1 MGSTK
6 NLDKARFRSIIEKAN
21 DAIIITDEKGIIVEW
36 NDSAE
41 KVLELKRSDAIGQT
55 IWDIQYQLAPDEK
68 KSDQLYE
75 KTKAM
80 IADVL
85 VTGKFINKYEQPI
98 DKEIQCYDGTRKIV
112 QSSTFA
118 VPSGNGFIIVGI
130 LRDVTEQKKMEEEL
144 QEYKDQL
151 EKMLDKR
158 TSELRESN
166 TRLQKEAKERKAIE
180 ESYRTMVD
188 YSLQGS
194 IIDITERIKAEE
206 LFRSFV
212 EMSSDGI
219 CITDKNGIVIEWNRA
234 LEAIFGISYNE
245 AIGKSI
251 WDIQDQMLTEERKKS
266 DEYKKIRP
274 IIINSY
280 KTAKPIIIDKLIE
293 DDIVISSG
301 EIRTIQTKIFPINA
315 GSDYMMG
322 SIFRDITE
330 KKQIEKA
337 LKEERDRLENIAS
350 NTGVAMT
357 VISRDYRIVWANGVF
372 KRKFGEDIVGKLCY
386 EVYRNG
392 NNICLDCGV
401 EKVFDENLD
410 NYTYEYSGKN
420 SSGGEFWFRVIVTA
434 IKDKDGEIKTALKLL
449 VPITDTKMAQEALR
463 KSEEEYR
470 TLFEST
476 LDPIIIFDPKGN
488 ITQIN
493 QAGVNM
499 FGYDSPVE
507 LIGKYI
513 IDMFLDKSNV
523 EIYRD
528 QIKKDGYLKNTEL
541 ELIKKDGSIIHALT
555 STKVVYN
562 DHGEIIRYEGF
573 FKDITERH
581 RMEEDLIKVQKLES
595 IGLFAGGIAHDLNNI
610 LTPILGNISLSRI
623 QKDHEKIA
631 ERLLEAEKATLMAR
645 DLTQQLLTFSK
656 GGAPIRRPTSI
667 SDILKDSMSFASRGT
682 NVRSKLSIPD
692 DLWVVDIDEGQISQV
707 ITNIILNADQAMPN
721 GGTIEIKAEN
731 IFINEEKNLPLKSG
745 EYIRISIKD
754 QGIGISEEFLQRIFE
769 PYWTTK
775 KIGSG
780 LGLATSYSIIKNHD
794 GYIDVESQL
803 RAGTTFYIYLPALS
817 EMVLAKKEEQIYE
830 PIMGKGNILV
840 MDDDDMIRDLA
851 TKMLESMGYSMTFA
865 RDGGEAFRLYQEAM
879 ELGHPYDAVVLDLTV
894 PGAMGGKDAMRLL
907 LRADPYVKAIV
918 SSGYSN
924 DPIMSE
930 YKKYGFK
937 AVIAKPYKV
946 REFSEVL
953 DKVLM
958 SDE

>member
-1 MGSTK
+1 MGRTK
-6 NLDKARFRSIIEKAN
+6 NLDEAKFKSIIEKAN
-21 DAIIITDEKGIIVEW
+21 DAIIITDENGVIVEW

-118 VPSGNGFIIVGI
+118 VPSENGFIIVGI
-130 LRDVTEQKKMEEEL
+130 LRDVTEQKKMEEESL
-144 QEYKDQL
+144 RRS
-151 EKMLDKR
+151 EK
-158 TSELRESN
+158 
-166 TRLQKEAKERKAIE
+166 
-180 ESYRTMVD
+180 
-188 YSLQGS
+188 
-194 IIDITERIKAEE
+194 
-206 LFRSFV
+206 LFRRFV
-212 EMSSDGI
+212 EMSNDGI
-219 CITDKNGIVIEWNRA
+219 SIIDREGLVVEWNKTLEDISGLKSEDA
-234 LEAIFGISYNE
+234 LGKYIWDVQYSLLTKEKKNPDIYNK
-245 AIGKSI
+245 IKSI
-251 WDIQDQMLTEERKKS
+251 SKQLLDDGYSAIANQIMESELLNS
-266 DEYKKIRP
+266 NGVVKI
-274 IIINSY
+274 
-280 KTAKPIIIDKLIE
+280 
-293 DDIVISSG
+293 
-301 EIRTIQTKIFPINA
+301 IQTKAFPIDNEN
-315 GSDYMMG
+315 GHTIG
-322 SIFRDITE
+322 SIIRDVTE
-330 KKQIEKA
+330 QKRIEQT
-337 LKEERDRLENIAS
+337 LKEERDRLETITRNM
-350 NTGVAMT
+350 GVSMA
-357 VISRDYRIVWANGVF
+357 VISRDYRTIWANGVL
-372 KRKFGEDIVGKLCY
+372 KRMFGEDIEGKICY
-386 EVYRNG
+386 ETYRN
-392 NNICLDCGV
+392 LDSVCSECGIK
-401 EKVFDENLD
+401 KVFEENSD
-410 NYTYEYSGKN
+410 SYVYEYSSKN
-420 SSGGEFWFRVIVTA
+420 PDRSVSWFQTIVNA
-434 IKDKDGEIKTALKLL
+434 IRDKDGEIISALELII
-449 VPITDTKMAQEALR
+449 PITELKMAQEALR

-476 LDPIIIFDPKGN
+476 LDPIIVFNPKGS

-513 IDMFLDKSNV
+513 VDMFFDKSKV
-523 EIYRD
+523 KIYKD
-528 QIKKDGYLKNTEL
+528 QIEKDGYLKNIEL
-541 ELIKKDGSIIHALT
+541 ELIKKDGSIIYALT

-623 QKDHEKIA
+623 QKNHEKIA

-667 SDILKDSMSFASRGT
+667 SDILKDSLSFALRGT

-754 QGIGISEEFLQRIFE
+754 QGIGISEEFLQRIFD

-840 MDDDDMIRDLA
+840 MDDDDMIRELA
-851 TKMLESMGYSMTFA
+851 TKMLESMGYSMTLA

-894 PGAMGGKDAMRLL
+894 PGAMGGKEAMRLF

-958 SDE
+958 GDQ

>member
-6 NLDKARFRSIIEKAN
+6 NLDEAKFRSIIEKAS
-21 DAIIITDEKGIIVEW
+21 DAIIISDEKGIIVEW

-80 IADVL
+80 ITDVL
-85 VTGKFINKYEQPI
+85 VTGRFINKYEQPI
-98 DKEIQCYDGTRKIV
+98 DKEIQCYDGTCKIV

-118 VPSGNGFIIVGI
+118 VPSENGFIIVGI
-130 LRDVTEQKKMEEEL
+130 LRDVTKQKKMEEEL
-144 QEYKDQL
+144 REYKDQL
-151 EKMLDKR
+151 EKMLNYR
-158 TSELRESN
+158 TSELDNS
-166 TRLQKEAKERKAIE
+166 
-180 ESYRTMVD
+180 
-188 YSLQGS
+188 
-194 IIDITERIKAEE
+194 EE

-219 CITDKNGIVIEWNRA
+219 TIMDREGRIVEWNRA
-234 LEAIFGISYNE
+234 LEDISGLKNEDALGKYIWDVQYSLLTKEKKNPDIYNK
-245 AIGKSI
+245 IKSI
-251 WDIQDQMLTEERKKS
+251 SKQLLDDSYPAIASPIMESELLNSNGEV
-266 DEYKKIRP
+266 KI
-274 IIINSY
+274 
-280 KTAKPIIIDKLIE
+280 
-293 DDIVISSG
+293 
-301 EIRTIQTKIFPINA
+301 IQTKAFPIDNEN
-315 GSDYMMG
+315 GHTIG
-322 SIFRDITE
+322 SIIRDVTE
-330 KKQIEKA
+330 QKRIEQA
-337 LKEERDRLENIAS
+337 LKEERDKLETITENM
-350 NTGVAMT
+350 GVSMA
-357 VISRDYRIVWANGVF
+357 VISRDYRTIWANGVL
-372 KRKFGEDIVGKLCY
+372 KRMFGEDIEGKICY
-386 EVYRNG
+386 ETYRNLDS
-392 NNICLDCGV
+392 ICSECGIK
-401 EKVFDENLD
+401 KVFEKNSDS
-410 NYTYEYSGKN
+410 YVYEYSSKN
-420 SSGGEFWFRVIVTA
+420 PDGSVSWFQTIVNT
-434 IKDKDGEIKTALKLL
+434 IRDKDGQINSALELII
-449 VPITDTKMAQEALR
+449 PITDLKMAQEALR

-470 TLFEST
+470 TLFELT
-476 LDPIIIFDPKGN
+476 LDPIIIFNPKGS
-488 ITQIN
+488 ISQIN

-499 FGYDSPVE
+499 FGYDNPGE

-513 IDMFLDKSNV
+513 IDMFFDKSKV

-528 QIKKDGYLKNTEL
+528 QIGKDGYLKNIEL
-541 ELIKKDGSIIHALT
+541 ELIKKDGSVIYVLT
-555 STKVVYN
+555 STKVIYN
-562 DHGEIIRYEGF
+562 DHGEKIRYEGF
-573 FKDITERH
+573 YKDITEKR
-581 RMEEDLIKVQKLES
+581 RIEEELMKAQKLES

-610 LTPILGNISLSRI
+610 LTPILGNILLSRI

-667 SDILKDSMSFASRGT
+667 SDILKDSLSFALRGT
-682 NVRSKLSIPD
+682 NVRSKLSIPN

-721 GGTIEIKAEN
+721 GGTIEVKAEN

-754 QGIGISEEFLQRIFE
+754 QGIGISEEFLQKIFD

-780 LGLATSYSIIKNHD
+780 LGLTTSYSIIKNHE

-803 RAGTTFYIYLPALS
+803 KAGTTFYIYLPALS
-817 EMVLAKKEEQIYE
+817 EMVLAKREEQIYE

-840 MDDDDMIRDLA
+840 MDDDEMIRELA
-851 TKMLESMGYSMTFA
+851 TKMLESMGYSMTLA
-865 RDGGEAFRLYQEAM
+865 CDGGEALRLYQEAM
-879 ELGHPYDAVVLDLTV
+879 ELGHPYDAVVLDLSV
-894 PGAMGGKDAMRLL
+894 PGSAMGGKDAMRLL
-907 LRADPYVKAIV
+907 LRADPYVRAIV

-930 YKKYGFK
+930 FKKYGFK

-953 DKVLM
+953 AKVLM
-958 SDE
+958 DDE